1 MREQIREL
9 IYEVL
14 MEFKED
20 IGKQCVV
27 LMGLPAAG
35 KSTFIN
41 DEAAKYIPGFSGYKV
56 TNSDV
61 QVMAAQHQTATNH
74 YNWLKKN
81 IKSPVDITK
90 FIESSQYVDNN
101 GSIVRIPLTFD
112 WWEVNESKGIKNFYR
127 VFYKPYYATYFDIR
141 DLAQAKEKQLF
152 QTKVVTAGNILII
165 DTVGSKSAKIL
176 ERLQKTREHNYT
188 NTIIYLEINVDLAL
202 QRDVWRK
209 DHSGRGVG
217 IPVIVNYSKSMDNAY
232 NDYKAE
238 GTKEN
243 GVVDR
248 LMHFVWKPA
257 GNSPVKGTWTLT
269 KDDRFSLKRRLK
281 SLKGK

>member
-1 MREQIREL
+1 MRELIREL
-9 IYEVL
+9 INEVL
-14 MEFKED
+14 NEFKED
-20 IGKQCVV
+20 IGKRCVV

-41 DEAAKYIPGFSGYKV
+41 NEAAKYIPGFSGYKV
-56 TNSDV
+56 TNSDI

-81 IKSPVDITK
+81 IKSPTDIIK

-101 GSIVRIPLTFD
+101 GKTIKIPLSYD
-112 WWEVNESKGIKNFYR
+112 WWIANEGKGIKNFYNL
-127 VFYKPYYATYFDIR
+127 FYKPFYATYFDIR

-165 DTVGSKSAKIL
+165 DTVGAKSAKIL
-176 ERLQKTREHNYT
+176 DRLQKTKEHNYN
-188 NTIIYLEINVDLAL
+188 NTVIYLDIDVDLAL
-202 QRDVWRK
+202 QRDAWRK
-209 DHSGRGVG
+209 DHSGRSVG
-217 IPVIVNYSKSMDNAY
+217 IPIIVNYAKSMDNAY
-232 NDYKAE
+232 NDYKSE
-238 GTKEN
+238 GNKDN

-248 LMHFVWKPA
+248 LMHFIWKPA
-257 GNSPVKGTWTLT
+257 GNSPIKGSWTLI

-281 SLKGK
+281 TLKIK

>member
-41 DEAAKYIPGFSGYKV
+41 NEAAKYIPGFSGYKV
-56 TNSDV
+56 TNSDA
-61 QVMAAQHQTATNH
+61 QVLAAQYQTATNH
-74 YNWLKKN
+74 FSWMKKN
-81 IKSPVDITK
+81 IKSQTDVLK
-90 FIESSQYVDNN
+90 FVESSQYVDNN
-101 GSIVRIPLTFD
+101 GKTVKIPLTFE
-112 WWEVNESKGIKNFYR
+112 WWQANEGKGIKNYYNT
-127 VFYKPYYATYFDIR
+127 FYKSFYATNFDIR

-152 QTKVVTAGNILII
+152 QTKMVTAGNILII
-165 DTVGSKSAKIL
+165 DTVGAKSAKIL
-176 ERLQKTREHNYT
+176 DRLVKTKELNYS

-202 QRDVWRK
+202 QRDAWRQVN
-209 DHSGRGVG
+209 SGRGVG
-217 IPVIVNYSKSMDNAY
+217 IPIIVNYAKSMDNAY

-238 GTKEN
+238 GQKDN

-248 LMHFVWKPA
+248 LLHFVWKPA
-257 GNSPVKGTWTLT
+257 GSSPVKGTWSL
-269 KDDRFSLKRRLK
+269 KDDKRFSLKRRLK
-281 SLKGK
+281 LMKEK